1 MSMGELLKRVFAAA
15 LSCAPAVIVQSMV
28 VPLAIAQVSQLS
40 TLRGAVTD
48 ASGAVVP
55 GVKIEVLDQSTN
67 SARTV
72 LTDVNGDYD
81 VPGVKGVS
89 YRGAI

>member
-1 MSMGELLKRVFAAA
+1 
-15 LSCAPAVIVQSMV
+15 MV

-55 GVKIEVLDQSTN
+55 GK
-67 SARTV
+67 
-72 LTDVNGDYD
+72 
-81 VPGVKGVS
+81 
-89 YRGAI
+89 